1 MIMSRAMTPKQN
13 ILDYRA
19 EKYGIDELTG
29 KSALSPKIKAD
40 LHNSVDVL
48 SKQLYSKDVHFVFEL
63 IQNAED
69 NHYDRGV
76 SPKLHFSL
84 LDYDPTN
91 TEGAEGCLIIFNNEL
106 GFEFPNVE
114 AVSSVGESTKKSSKD
129 SGYIGEKGIGF
140 KSVFSVTS
148 APHIF
153 SNGYRF
159 FFKEH
164 DPCTDLG
171 YIIPYWIEEI
181 PIEVRNQ
188 SDSSGTCILLPLKG
202 GKSTRDKIEN
212 ELNNLDATLLLF
224 LNKINEITVSVDGK
238 LRCYTKESYDG
249 VTRLVNQY
257 EGQRAVSEYLVKKKT
272 IEVPENLYE
281 EKRENVRKRE
291 LCLAFPIT
299 ISSRKHK
306 VYSYLPT
313 EIHSGLPFLV
323 NADFLLPASRESVLV
338 DREWNL
344 WMQSELAN
352 FASEEINEL
361 VTTEPSSRSF
371 HWIPVHNDCTSEF
384 FKPVFDRVIDCL
396 KDLDFIPNTFGQLI
410 SPNNAHYSP
419 RALANLLEKMGCFES
434 EYGFVATDVL
444 YFDKQL
450 KPIVAHETVDVD
462 TLSEFFQSAS
472 KFLKTLPM
480 NWFVELYGWLQKQD
494 EDWWGWYNEFKAAP
508 IFPCQN
514 GKLLSASDRVFRSSN
529 ININYPTLHTEENCT
544 DIALLNVEL
553 QNELKGQTVV
563 RAFIQEKFG
572 IEPLTPNEYLF
583 RVALPFCKE
592 NLSNIKADSLWE
604 INKFTIQNWDSLKS
618 DDLNQL
624 SSMLPLKTRKGEFC
638 INEQNSRVVATPK
651 SYSPGTGW
659 PVIYNKGEQ
668 AELLILSDEYTHL
681 LSSYEK
687 RSPAEVYSRLKAS
700 KNPLCYFHMKVTSS
714 AQIPQDT
721 FSASYTDYLTNEIRT
736 MYSGPSRPYKK
747 GTLLRVPSSI
757 QSPDLLASKSFRHA
771 AYRWI
776 KAAQEQEQRRCI
788 NWKKRSW
795 DFETIDYFYGSS
807 QTRKVNTEL
816 SYVLNHLKWLPTN
829 NGLKSLGEVF
839 VAKGDERR
847 IYGDA
852 LNFLDDEV
860 PLDLIELLGV
870 PTEVTPESV
879 VDVLRFWSKEN
890 SSVRESDITNI
901 YRQLQ
906 RQMYDLKEL
915 FEQEPL
921 IYCPAGDNNWC
932 KSKEAIWHSQA
943 TILGGNYH
951 WLSDTYPLSTKAFWL
966 DAGAAEQV
974 SAEHFAEAWVR
985 LQNSSEP
992 NPRASLEVM
1001 MDSLV
1006 SDMKRYKNGEFPD
1019 WFDEFEQNAYCY
1031 SYKNKFNNAEWVEPS
1046 EIYAADIPKKL
1057 RAKFEED
1064 GARFIWIPDGRQHSR
1079 YDALYSALDVKYASE
1094 TLLKK
1099 ADIERSDCFSPDEP
1113 LLGFWSKVLL
1123 ACLVKNNSEKDLFE
1137 SEPLVELIKSD
1148 EALLKHDLEV
1158 TFELGYFEVT
1168 SLVAAYFDGK
1178 TLYYVPQ
1185 EDRETLKEDLAAEIS
1200 QRLFKRDH
1208 RRHEDTIIRILG
1220 AGEVRAQKLMDSKG
1234 WKLTKKETA
1243 EFNRLFEQKAKALE
1257 REEES
1262 IIEPANDQSFAYD
1275 SSGEELETKPTPSGE
1290 GQTVKEPEQHSE
1302 AVREEHDS
1310 RERKTRINDS
1320 IQTGP
1325 TGRTQVPGTKTT
1337 RTNPTDRKNKSSGS
1351 GSRMISY
1358 VKPKDDS
1365 KVRSSDSG
1373 SEHTMAY
1380 ANRAEEIVT
1389 KLLENQG
1396 YEVALLGGTNP
1407 GFDIKV
1413 KSGDEDIF
1421 VEVKSTQ
1428 GAWNNTGVGLS
1439 SRQFELSQKVRSNYW
1454 LYIVEYADTEEP
1466 KVYKLV
1472 SPAEKVDAFYF
1483 DKNWKELAIQEEQKR
1498 VDDAGDLGIYE
1509 LFEGDV
1515 EKLYEDL

>member
-1 MIMSRAMTPKQN
+1 MNNTITKKQE
-13 ILDYRA
+13 ILEYRKN
-19 EKYGIDELTG
+19 KYDIDESTG
-29 KSALSPKIKAD
+29 HSLLKYDIKND
-40 LHNSVDVL
+40 LHNSIQTL
-48 SKQLYSKDVHFVFEL
+48 SEQLYSKDVHFVFEL

-69 NHYDRGV
+69 NHYSAGV
-76 SPKLHFSL
+76 EPKLHFEL
-84 LDYDPTN
+84 LDIDPTG
-91 TEGAEGCLIIFNNEL
+91 TAGAKGCLAIYNNEE
-106 GFEFPNVE
+106 GFELKNVR
-114 AVSSVGESTKKSSKD
+114 AVSSVGGSTKKNSKD

-140 KSVFSVTS
+140 KSVFSVTPS
-148 APHIF
+148 PHIY
-153 SNGYRF
+153 SNGFQFSFRDNDE
-159 FFKEH
+159 K
-164 DPCTDLG
+164 TGLG
-171 YIIPYWIEEI
+171 YIIPYWEETV
-181 PIEVRNQ
+181 PNVVREKLITYN
-188 SDSSGTCILLPLKG
+188 TCILLPL
-202 GKSTRDKIEN
+202 RDDPERDCLLKIRQ
-212 ELNNLDATLLLF
+212 ELNNLDTSLLLF
-224 LNKINEITVSVDGK
+224 LNKIIELTVNLDGSTRRYAKEEHDSYTALINESEGRITTTDYIV
-238 LRCYTKESYDG
+238 R
-249 VTRLVNQY
+249 
-257 EGQRAVSEYLVKKKT
+257 KKT
-272 IEVPENLYE
+272 ILVPEELKE
-281 EKRENVRKRE
+281 SKRENVTKRE

-299 ISSRKHK
+299 TSSRKHK

-323 NADFLLPASRESVLV
+323 NADFLLPASRESILV

-352 FASEEINEL
+352 FASKEINEL

-419 RALANLLEKMGCFES
+419 RSLANLLEKMGCFES

-450 KPIVAHETVDVD
+450 KPIVAHKTIEVD

-480 NWFVELYGWLQKQD
+480 SWFVELYGWLQKQD

-514 GKLLSASDRVFRSSN
+514 DKLLSASDRVFRSSN

-807 QTRKVNTEL
+807 QTKKVKTEL

-1275 SSGEELETKPTPSGE
+1275 SFETKPTPSGE

-1302 AVREEHDS
+1302 AVREEHDN

-1365 KVRSSDSG
+1365 KVGSSDSG

-1428 GAWNNTGVGLS
+1428 GAWNNTGIGLS

-1509 LFEGDV
+1509 LFEGDI

>member
-1 MIMSRAMTPKQN
+1 MNNTITKKQE
-13 ILDYRA
+13 ILEYRKN
-19 EKYGIDELTG
+19 KYDIDESTG
-29 KSALSPKIKAD
+29 HSLLKYDIKND
-40 LHNSVDVL
+40 LHNSIQTL
-48 SKQLYSKDVHFVFEL
+48 SEQLYSKDVHFVFEL

-69 NHYDRGV
+69 NHYSAGV
-76 SPKLHFSL
+76 EPKLHFEL
-84 LDYDPTN
+84 LDIDPTG
-91 TEGAEGCLIIFNNEL
+91 TAGAKGCLAIYNNEE
-106 GFEFPNVE
+106 GFELKNVR
-114 AVSSVGESTKKSSKD
+114 AVSSVGGSTKKNSKD

-140 KSVFSVTS
+140 KSVFSVTPS
-148 APHIF
+148 PHIY
-153 SNGYRF
+153 SNGFQFSFRDNDE
-159 FFKEH
+159 K
-164 DPCTDLG
+164 TGLG
-171 YIIPYWIEEI
+171 YIIPYWEETV
-181 PIEVRNQ
+181 PNVVREKLITYN
-188 SDSSGTCILLPLKG
+188 TCILLPL
-202 GKSTRDKIEN
+202 RDDPERDCLLKIRQ
-212 ELNNLDATLLLF
+212 ELNNLDTSLLLF
-224 LNKINEITVSVDGK
+224 LNKISELTVNLDGSTRRYAKEEHDSYTALINESEGRITTTDYIV
-238 LRCYTKESYDG
+238 R
-249 VTRLVNQY
+249 
-257 EGQRAVSEYLVKKKT
+257 KKT
-272 IEVPENLYE
+272 ILVPEELKE
-281 EKRENVRKRE
+281 SKRENVTKRE

-299 ISSRKHK
+299 TSSRKHK

-323 NADFLLPASRESVLV
+323 NADFLLPASRESILV

-352 FASEEINEL
+352 FASKEINEL

-419 RALANLLEKMGCFES
+419 RSLANLLEKMGCFES

-450 KPIVAHETVDVD
+450 KPIVAHKTIEVD

-480 NWFVELYGWLQKQD
+480 SWFVELYGWLQKQD

-514 GKLLSASDRVFRSSN
+514 DKLLSASDRVFRSSN

-807 QTRKVNTEL
+807 QTRKVKTEL

-1275 SSGEELETKPTPSGE
+1275 SFETKPTPSGE

-1302 AVREEHDS
+1302 AVREEHDN

-1365 KVRSSDSG
+1365 KVGSSDSG

-1428 GAWNNTGVGLS
+1428 GAWNNTGIGLS

-1509 LFEGDV
+1509 LFEGDI